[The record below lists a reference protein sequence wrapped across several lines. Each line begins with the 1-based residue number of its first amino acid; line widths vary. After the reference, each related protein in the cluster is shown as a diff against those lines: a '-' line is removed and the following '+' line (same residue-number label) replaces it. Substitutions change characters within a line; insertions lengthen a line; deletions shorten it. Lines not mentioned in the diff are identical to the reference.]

1 MSKRSYR
8 HMSAEER
15 ETLSLGLAHGHSLRT
30 MASGVGARPQHREPR
45 VGPQHDAGPTLSCL
59 HGTHV
64 AAARA
69 CQPRRPRKLLDPW
82 LWQYVR
88 THLAQGCSPEQIA
101 GRLRRAYPDDM
112 GKQLSAETIYVG
124 LYVLPRGTLRSEL
137 LAALRQ
143 ARKARRPRARGTDRR
158 GQIPHMTPIAERPA
172 EVATRTVPGH
182 WEGDLIKGARNGSA
196 VGTLVERT
204 TRLVILARM
213 EGTDARSAREG
224 FTKKLRHVPALLRK
238 TLTYDRGKEMAEHER
253 LAQRLAI
260 RIFFADP
267 YSPWQRGTNENTN
280 GLLRQYLPKGT
291 DLSGYTQRELNAIAH
306 RLNTRPENVSTLPRP
321 WKSMRNCAIIHPL
334 HLELETALHNN
345 PVPHLV
351 D

>member
-1 MSKRSYR
+1 MPTKCYT
-8 HMSAEER
+8 HLSAEDR
-15 ETLSLGLAHGHSLRT
+15 ETLSLGLAHGHSLRM
-30 MASGVGARPQHREPR
+30 MASVLGRAPSTVSRESARNTTRGHPYRACTAH
-45 VGPQHDAGPTLSCL
+45 T
-59 HGTHV
+59 V
-64 AAARA
+64 ATARA
-69 CQPRRPRKLLDPW
+69 RQPRRPRKLLDPW
-82 LWQYVR
+82 LWQYVK
-88 THLAQGCSPEQIA
+88 THLAEGCSPEQIA
-101 GRLRRAYPDDM
+101 GRLQRAYPNDM
-112 GKQLSAETIYVG
+112 QKQLSPETIYAA
-124 LYVLPRGTLRSEL
+124 LYVLPRGALRSEL

-158 GQIPHMTPIAERPA
+158 GQIPNMTPIAARPA
-172 EVATRTVPGH
+172 EVATRAVPGH

-204 TRLVILARM
+204 SRLVLLARM
-213 EGTDARSAREG
+213 EGTDAGCARQG

-291 DLSGYTQRELNAIAH
+291 DLSEYTQRELNAIAH
-306 RLNTRPENVSTLPRP
+306 RLNTRPRKCLNFATPLEVYTQLRH
-321 WKSMRNCAIIHPL
+321 HPPV
-334 HLELETALHNN
+334 ALGT
-345 PVPHLV
+345 
-351 D
+351 

>member
-1 MSKRSYR
+1 MPTTSYT
-8 HMSAEER
+8 HLSAEQR

-30 MASGVGARPQHREPR
+30 MARVLGRAPSTVSREHARNAARGRPYRACTAH
-45 VGPQHDAGPTLSCL
+45 TL
-59 HGTHV
+59 

-69 CQPRRPRKLLDPW
+69 RQPRRPRKLLDPW
-82 LWQYVR
+82 LWQYVS
-88 THLAQGCSPEQIA
+88 THLAEGCSPEQIA
-101 GRLRRAYPDDM
+101 GRLRREYPDDM
-112 GKQLSAETIYVG
+112 GKQLSSETIYVG
-124 LYVLPRGTLRSEL
+124 LYVLPRGALRSEL

-158 GQIPHMTPIAERPA
+158 GQIPHMTPMAERPA
-172 EVATRTVPGH
+172 EVATRMVPGH

-204 TRLVILARM
+204 TRLVMLARM
-213 EGTDARSAREG
+213 NGTDARSAREG
-224 FTKKLRHVPALLRK
+224 FTKKLRHVPTPLRK

-253 LAQRLAI
+253 LAQRLVI

-291 DLSGYTQRELNAIAH
+291 DLSEYTQRELNAIAY
-306 RLNTRPENVSTLPRP
+306 RLNTRPRKCLNFAT
-321 WKSMRNCAIIHPL
+321 PL
-334 HLELETALHNN
+334 EVYTQLRHHSPVALGA
-345 PVPHLV
+345 
-351 D
+351 

>member
-1 MSKRSYR
+1 MATVLRRAPSTVSREHAR
-8 HMSAEER
+8 NAMSACYHACTAQTR
-15 ETLSLGLAHGHSLRT
+15 
-30 MASGVGARPQHREPR
+30 
-45 VGPQHDAGPTLSCL
+45 
-59 HGTHV
+59 

-69 CQPRRPRKLLDPW
+69 RQPRRPRTLLDPW

-88 THLAQGCSPEQIA
+88 TQLADGCSPEQIA
-101 GRLRRAYPDDM
+101 GRLKRAYPHDM
-112 GKQLSAETIYVG
+112 GTQLSAEIISVG
-124 LYVLPRGTLRSEL
+124 LYVLPRGALRSEL

-158 GQIPHMTPIAERPA
+158 GQIPHMTPIAARPA

-213 EGTDARSAREG
+213 DGTDARSAREG
-224 FTKKLRHVPALLRK
+224 FTKKLRHVPAPRRK
-238 TLTYDRGKEMAEHER
+238 TLTDDRGNEMAEHER
-253 LAQRLAI
+253 LAARLAL
-260 RIFFADP
+260 RVFFADP

-291 DLSGYTQRELNAIAH
+291 DLSGYTQRELNVIAH
-306 RLNTRPENVSTLPRP
+306 RLNTRPRKCLNFATPLEVYAHLRP
-321 WKSMRNCAIIHPL
+321 HSPV
-334 HLELETALHNN
+334 ALGT
-345 PVPHLV
+345 
-351 D
+351 

>member
-1 MSKRSYR
+1 MRTNGYT
-8 HMSAEER
+8 HMSIEER
-15 ETLSLGLAHGHSLRT
+15 ETLSLGLAQGHSLRT
-30 MASGVGARPQHREPR
+30 MARVLGRAPSTVSRESTRNARGHPYRACTAQH
-45 VGPQHDAGPTLSCL
+45 L
-59 HGTHV
+59 

-69 CQPRRPRKLLDPW
+69 RQPRRPRKLLDPW

-88 THLAQGCSPEQIA
+88 THLGQGCSPEQIA
-101 GRLRRAYPDDM
+101 GRLRRAYPDEM
-112 GKQLSAETIYVG
+112 RKHLSAETIYVA
-124 LYVLPRGTLRSEL
+124 LYVLPRGALRRAL

-143 ARKARRPRARGTDRR
+143 ARKARRPRSRGTDRR
-158 GQIPHMTPIAERPA
+158 GQLPNMTPIAARPA
-172 EVATRTVPGH
+172 DVASRTVPGH

-213 EGTDARSAREG
+213 EGTDARSARAG
-224 FTKKLRHVPALLRK
+224 FTKKLRHVPAPLRT

-260 RIFFADP
+260 QIFFADP
-267 YSPWQRGTNENTN
+267 SSPWQRGTNENTN

-306 RLNTRPENVSTLPRP
+306 RLNTRPRKCLNFAT
-321 WKSMRNCAIIHPL
+321 PL
-334 HLELETALHNN
+334 EVFTQLRHHSPVALGT
-345 PVPHLV
+345 
-351 D
+351 